1 MKGCFFMK
9 LYTVCGR
16 KQVVLAA
23 VAFLAAVAL
32 LTASAGVFPAL
43 VAQTAAAERK
53 LPVYC
58 TDRDNKT
65 VAFTF
70 DAAWGN
76 EDTNTLIDIFKEN
89 DIHVTFFVV
98 GEWCDRCA
106 DSVKALA
113 AAGHE
118 VMNHSATHPHMP
130 ALSRAEMQ
138 AEIRACNEK
147 IAALTGKTPTLFRAP
162 YGDYDNALIET
173 LSDMKMQCVQWDVD
187 SLDWKDLSADE
198 ITERVLSRVQS
209 GSIVLFHNAA
219 KHTPEALP
227 GIIKT
232 LKAQGYTF
240 VRASEL
246 LYPAGTPIN
255 HEGRQLGAAT
265 TTKTA

>member
-1 MKGCFFMK
+1 MKRYSI
-9 LYTVCGR
+9 LR
-16 KQVVLAA
+16 KRELFLFGLA
-23 VAFLAAVAL
+23 FCAAVAL
-32 LTASAGVFPAL
+32 LTFSAGRLPAL
-43 VAQTAAAERK
+43 YAASNAATRK

-58 TDRDNKT
+58 TDRGGKT

-76 EDTNTLIDIFKEN
+76 EDTDTLIRIFKEN

-106 DSVKALA
+106 DSVKALS

-118 VMNHSATHPHMP
+118 VMNHSLTHPHMP
-130 ALSRAEMQ
+130 TLSREEMKR
-138 AEIRACNEK
+138 EIQNCNEK

-173 LSDMKMQCVQWDVD
+173 LDSMKMQCVQWDVD
-187 SLDWKDLSADE
+187 SLDWKDLSAED
-198 ITERVLSRVQS
+198 ITARVLSKVQS

-227 GIIKT
+227 GIIQA
-232 LKAQGYTF
+232 LKADGYTF
-240 VRASEL
+240 VRASEM
-246 LYPAGTPIN
+246 LYPSGNPID
-255 HEGRQLGAAT
+255 HEGRQHGAT
-265 TTKTA
+265 TTT

>member
-1 MKGCFFMK
+1 MKVF
-9 LYTVCGR
+9 TVFG
-16 KQVVLAA
+16 KKHLLLAA
-23 VAFLAAVAL
+23 LAFFGVVAV
-32 LTASAGVFPAL
+32 LTATAGILPTV
-43 VAQTAAAERK
+43 VAQTAATERK

-58 TDRDNKT
+58 TDRDGKQ

-76 EDTNTLIDIFKEN
+76 EDTGTLIDIFKQN

-98 GEWCDRCA
+98 GEWCDRCS

-118 VMNHSATHPHMP
+118 VMNHSSSHPHMP

-138 AEIRACNEK
+138 AEIRSCNEK

-162 YGDYDNALIET
+162 YGDYDNALLET
-173 LSDMKMQCVQWDVD
+173 LDGLGMQCVQWDVD
-187 SLDWKDLSADE
+187 SLDWKDLSAGE
-198 ITERVLSRVQS
+198 ITERVLSKVQS

-240 VRASEL
+240 VKASEL

-255 HEGRQLGAAT
+255 HEGRQLGAASS
-265 TTKTA
+265 TAPT